1 LFIEK
6 YVRVMGKTA
15 QAAQDLAL
23 EMMRQWLT
31 LAKPSDFANETDFAD
46 AFFEIAR
53 GAYQEA
59 FESEAAAAAIKKAT
73 GETYKFYRLKDES
86 IFGAEG
92 SPVSLAFG
100 APDTRSLKFFEK
112 LDSFY
117 FSKFL
122 RNDDAAKPLRK
133 FLADEYISKGA
144 ALFGRETPE
153 SLDDFR
159 KAAGGA
165 LDKLNDKAVYR
176 IAFNSVARIRN
187 WAHVGSLAQAGFEL
201 AEYVAVIDK
210 RTTEICREIDG
221 KRLRVAPAQAR
232 IEQLN
237 KLTPGEFALEVYE
250 SNAMREYRK
259 DPVAWIQQRLT
270 NGILDD
276 DALAQNIGLPPLHI
290 LCRTW
295 LEGVFDDAELATPA
309 PAPASEPKPVAT
321 LTAAEARAQLRKI
334 DDGYAIKLEDAQRR
348 IDRANLRAAAATEL
362 RRELLLSEITAEN
375 QALIDLQQKRLTEM
389 RALLEVSDPVNIS
402 FKFAKRVGPKV
413 KALAKEG
420 VDLFRRFV
428 SADFLEGKT
437 VTINQTAKRAFQDGE
452 GIWISPND
460 HVAVVVHELGHWLEQ
475 HAPEI
480 LQGVVDFHARR
491 TAGESAQRLRDL
503 FPRHGYRRDEW
514 TKKDNYLRAY
524 MGKTYSRGGKV
535 WATEFVSMG
544 LEQFARDPQALAA
557 HDPEL
562 FDLIYDLARL
572 KKKQ

>member
-1 LFIEK
+1 
-6 YVRVMGKTA
+6 MGKTA

-31 LAKPSDFANETDFAD
+31 LAKPSDFASETDFAD
-46 AFFEIAR
+46 AFFEIVR

-59 FESEAAAAAIKKAT
+59 FESDTAAAAIKKAT
-73 GETYKFYRLKDES
+73 ASTYKFYRLKDDS
-86 IFGAEG
+86 IFGASG

-100 APDTRSLKFFEK
+100 APDLRSLKFFEN

-133 FLADEYISKGA
+133 FLADEYLRKGA

-159 KAAGGA
+159 QAAGGA
-165 LDKLNDKAVYR
+165 LGNINDKAVYR

-237 KLTPGEFALEVYE
+237 QLTPGAFALEVYE
-250 SNAMREYRK
+250 STAMRAYRK

-309 PAPASEPKPVAT
+309 PATAPASEPKPSVI
-321 LTAAEARAQLRKI
+321 LTAAEARAQLLKI
-334 DDGYAIKLEDAQRR
+334 DDAYAIKLEDAQRR
-348 IDRANLRAAAATEL
+348 IDRALTRAATATEL
-362 RRELLLSEITAEN
+362 RRELLLSEISSER
-375 QALIDLQQKRLTEM
+375 QALNELKQKRLSEM
-389 RALLEVSDPVNIS
+389 HALLEVSDPVKFS

-413 KALAKEG
+413 KALAKQG
-420 VDLFRRFV
+420 VELFQRFV

-437 VTINQTAKRAFQDGE
+437 VEVSQVARRAFARGD

-460 HVAVVVHELGHWLEQ
+460 HVAVVVHELGHVFERN
-475 HAPEI
+475 APEI
-480 LQGVVDFHARR
+480 LQAIVDFHTRR
-491 TAGESAQRLRDL
+491 TAGELAQRLRDL
-503 FPRHGYRRDEW
+503 FPRHGYRRDEL
-514 TKKDNYLRAY
+514 TKKDNYLHAY
-524 MGKTYSRGGKV
+524 MGKTYSAGGAIR
-535 WATEFVSMG
+535 ATELVSMG
-544 LEQFARDPQALAA
+544 LEMFARDPQALAA